1 MHLHFGTQPFKCS
14 AKNCGKAF
22 SERQNL
28 KIHMMIH
35 TNERPFVCPD
45 CGQSFRTKGNMQ
57 DHHRRH
63 TGAKPFECDLCGVF
77 YYRQNVL
84 KQHRLKCT
92 GEKQLVNDQS
102 EAESVN
108 ELIEIIKEEEKQ
120 REVLQV
126 DI

>member
-1 MHLHFGTQPFKCS
+1 LHERLEDCSHLEGFANEFLGRDETPLTPATEFKCEKCHKTFQKKVRLLAHMHLHFGTQPFKCS

-63 TGAKPFECDLCGVF
+63 TGAK
-77 YYRQNVL
+77 
-84 KQHRLKCT
+84 
-92 GEKQLVNDQS
+92 
-102 EAESVN
+102 
-108 ELIEIIKEEEKQ
+108 
-120 REVLQV
+120 
-126 DI
+126 